1 MHLFAILLYK
11 CAHSSKLI
19 LCAWLKGKMTLLG
32 ICYINTEAAIHIC
45 ESAQLNRT
53 SIVLVLE
60 LGNTINKRV
69 SISMITLKVIP
80 DLRRLELNFVDELDE
95 SLVFQQERNAFL
107 RNVFLF
113 E

>member
-1 MHLFAILLYK
+1 
-11 CAHSSKLI
+11 
-19 LCAWLKGKMTLLG
+19 MTLLG

-45 ESAQLNRT
+45 KSTQLNKA
-53 SIVLVLE
+53 SIVLAFE
-60 LGNTINKRV
+60 LGNTIIKRV